1 MQRKSKENDKKKKL
15 SLSYWSKTKVTCPCC
30 RKDFAREELLS
41 GGGRL
46 IAGGLTEELQRLYEP
61 SAKYGQV
68 YPVIYAV
75 GACPMCHA
83 AFFWSDFA
91 EITDKPSV
99 DALRYDED
107 ARKKSVEAVFP
118 YYDVSRER
126 TLLDGAAMYYLALLS
141 YEKVDICY
149 APTVKKGIICLRLA
163 WLCQELEKV
172 VPGHNYDWMAKV
184 FYQKAGFFYEQTII
198 NESNGSES
206 ITVVNNFGPDVDK
219 NYGYDGVIYLASLL
233 EYKYGQRDD
242 IPGRLKKLDANKR
255 SIARIFGLGK
265 SSKAKPG
272 PLLEHSRN
280 LYDNLTA
287 ELSEANTIDFEDEE
301 EVQE

>member
-1 MQRKSKENDKKKKL
+1 MNRNIKQNDKKKKL
-15 SLSYWSKTKVTCPCC
+15 TLSYWSKTKVTCPCC

-61 SAKYGQV
+61 SSKFGRV
-68 YPVIYAV
+68 YPLIYAV
-75 GACPMCHA
+75 GACPMCHV
-83 AFFWSDFA
+83 AFLWSDFQ
-91 EITDKPSV
+91 EITDKPSI
-99 DALRYDED
+99 DKLKYDED
-107 ARKKSVEAVFP
+107 ARKKAVEAVFP
-118 YYDVSRER
+118 YYNLSRER
-126 TLLDGAAMYYLALLS
+126 SLLDGAAMYYLALLS
-141 YEKVDICY
+141 YEKIDSCY

-172 VPGHNYDWMAKV
+172 VPGHNYDWMSKV

-198 NESNGSES
+198 GESTGVES

-219 NYGYDGVIYLASLL
+219 NYGYDGVIYLSSLL
-233 EYKYGQRDD
+233 EYKYGQKEN
-242 IPGRLKKLDANKR
+242 IPIRLKKLDANKR

-272 PLLEHSRN
+272 PLLEHSRE
-280 LYDNLTA
+280 LYDRLTE
-287 ELSEANTIDFEDEE
+287 ELQDANTIDFGDDEDEA
-301 EVQE
+301 